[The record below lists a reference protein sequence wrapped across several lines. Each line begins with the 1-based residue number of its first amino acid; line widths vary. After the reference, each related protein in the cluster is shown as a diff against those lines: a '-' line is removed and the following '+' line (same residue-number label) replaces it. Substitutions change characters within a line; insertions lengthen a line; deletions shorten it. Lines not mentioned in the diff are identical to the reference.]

1 MSTLDHLKKHSIV
14 VADTGDFNAIKVWIG
29 VLVGYKFLILRNSI
43 PLMRP
48 PILPWFWPLAKSTLT
63 SRWSK
68 KPLTM
73 PNRRQPAS
81 PRKRSVLWPLTNCL
95 SCSAKRSCKL
105 SLEESLLKLMP
116 GKNLSV
122 WLNTLV
128 FRLSFDK
135 QGSIDK
141 ALSLIKL
148 YEEEGVNKDR
158 ILIKLASTW
167 EGIEAARLVDNC
179 CN

>member
-1 MSTLDHLKKHSIV
+1 
-14 VADTGDFNAIKVWIG
+14 
-29 VLVGYKFLILRNSI
+29 
-43 PLMRP
+43 
-48 PILPWFWPLAKSTLT
+48 
-63 SRWSK
+63 
-68 KPLTM
+68 
-73 PNRRQPAS
+73 
-81 PRKRSVLWPLTNCL
+81 
-95 SCSAKRSCKL
+95 
-105 SLEESLLKLMP
+105 MP